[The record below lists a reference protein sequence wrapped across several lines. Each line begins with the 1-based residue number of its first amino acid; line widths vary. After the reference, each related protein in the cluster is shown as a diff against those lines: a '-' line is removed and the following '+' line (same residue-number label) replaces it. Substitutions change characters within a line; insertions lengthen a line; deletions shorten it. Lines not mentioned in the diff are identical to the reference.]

1 MRKQNNFNYFKSAI
15 LTKQN
20 SPLTIDDI
28 KISEIPSNYL
38 LIKIKYTYICGTQLN
53 EWLGKKG
60 PDKFIPHTLGHEACG
75 EVIGLGKK
83 IKSLRIK
90 DKVVISWI
98 PKIKKITVK
107 KNCYYNKKGEA
118 INTGPVSTFMEFA
131 LIPEDRVYKI
141 SKNIY
146 DEHSALFGCAFP
158 TGVGVALK
166 AMTLS
171 KKNDFIILYG
181 IGGVG
186 MIALTT
192 LLYFGYQKI
201 IIVEKDKIKINFA
214 KKIGKK
220 RVLIPKN
227 FEKFLKKNNFFMKI
241 KLSIECSG
249 NIKLMNNAVNLI
261 STSGICIIAG
271 NTEKGQ
277 KINLDPY
284 DIIFGKKI
292 IGSIGGD
299 INIEKNLSLF
309 SKILKKFPLLKNFFS
324 KKKYKLKDIN
334 LAINDFK
341 NGKVLRPLIEV
352 DKI

>member
-1 MRKQNNFNYFKSAI
+1 MQKQNNFKYFKSAI
-15 LTKQN
+15 LTKQRN
-20 SPLTIDDI
+20 PLKIDDV
-28 KISEIPSNYL
+28 KIIDIPSNYL

-60 PDKFIPHTLGHEACG
+60 PDKYIPHTLGHEACG
-75 EVIGLGKK
+75 EVVSIGKK
-83 IKSLRIK
+83 VKNFK
-90 DKVVISWI
+90 PQDKVLISWI
-98 PKIKKITVK
+98 PKIKKSSVK
-107 KNCYYNKKGEA
+107 KNYYYNKNGET
-118 INTGPVSTFMEFA
+118 INTGPVSTFMEFT
-131 LIPEDRVYKI
+131 LVPEDRVYKI
-141 SKNIY
+141 RKNIF
-146 DEHSALFGCAFP
+146 DEYSALFGCAFP
-158 TGVGVALK
+158 TGTGVALK
-166 AMTLS
+166 AMKLS

-181 IGGVG
+181 VGGVG
-186 MIALTT
+186 MIALAT

-201 IIVEKDKIKINFA
+201 IVVEKDRIKINVA
-214 KKIGKK
+214 KKIGGK
-220 RVLIPKN
+220 RVIIPKN
-227 FEKFLKKNNFFMKI
+227 FEKFLKKNNFFMKVR
-241 KLSIECSG
+241 LSIECSG

-261 STSGICIIAG
+261 STSGVCIIAG

-309 SKILKKFPLLKNFFS
+309 SNILKKFPLLKNFFS
-324 KKKYKLKDIN
+324 NKKYKLKDIN

-341 NGKVLRPLIEV
+341 NGKVLRPLIEI